1 MIFDH
6 HNFLSQK
13 CYACGCD
20 QVAEKRIYELLETE
34 YISFCSRF
42 FGIEFIS
49 SGRLCPSCY
58 IYLHQLAT
66 VGSKVPNLTIINC
79 PDTHMPT
86 HMPVVGDMREKPC
99 VRKMSHRNKT
109 KDLKM
114 GENGM
119 KKRKGGE
126 NPKKG

>member
-86 HMPVVGDMREKPC
+86 HMPNFRMRWTVSFIEILF
-99 VRKMSHRNKT
+99 T
-109 KDLKM
+109 K
-114 GENGM
+114 NSNFV
-119 KKRKGGE
+119 KKCNLGQKC
-126 NPKKG
+126 